1 MCCQTHP
8 ADEFCFVQLWCIHHG
23 SFGPIRPALFTGNS
37 QSFTAEYNWNSAFF
51 TKLAR
56 LHSLDVFLLMLHC
69 CLAIALI
76 ALVFKAEPG
85 HGACVCQ
92 SFHKSAQ
99 TLLGSACIALR
110 RSAFIWA
117 SSLSILTSSSS
128 MTVSLDV
135 AAASVWPSAAAEAA
149 ARADST
155 CAFSSSFA

>member
-37 QSFTAEYNWNSAFF
+37 QSFTAEYNWNSALS

-56 LHSLDVFLLMLHC
+56 LHSLDVFLLILHC

-92 SFHKSAQ
+92 SFHKSAPGASGQ
-99 TLLGSACIALR
+99 RLYCFEAVCLHLGKLPFNPDILILNDCVLGCRCCICLAQR
-110 RSAFIWA
+110 CS
-117 SSLSILTSSSS
+117 
-128 MTVSLDV
+128 
-135 AAASVWPSAAAEAA
+135 
-149 ARADST
+149 
-155 CAFSSSFA
+155 